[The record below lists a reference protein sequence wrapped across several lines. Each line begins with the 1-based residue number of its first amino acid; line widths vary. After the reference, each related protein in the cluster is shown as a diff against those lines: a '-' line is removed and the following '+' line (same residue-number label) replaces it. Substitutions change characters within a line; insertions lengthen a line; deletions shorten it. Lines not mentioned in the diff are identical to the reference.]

1 VSQPGGRSGTG
12 GGAEGSRMFAAEHRD
27 PAPAARSCGDCSLCC
42 KVMAIAALD
51 KPPGSWCR
59 NCRPGRGCVIYGE
72 RPQECRDF
80 ACLYLIS
87 PELGEEWKPSRSKIV
102 LVTEKDGNR
111 IIAKVDPQQPDAW
124 KRRPYYQQL
133 KEWAARSVPFRG
145 QVIAAIGQRMYMI
158 FPDRDV
164 DLGIVDPDDLI
175 VVDQVRTPAGVRWE
189 AAKIS
194 KDDPRAR
201 GLPRGTS

>member
-1 VSQPGGRSGTG
+1 MV
-12 GGAEGSRMFAAEHRD
+12 H
-27 PAPAARSCGDCSLCC
+27 
-42 KVMAIAALD
+42 
-51 KPPGSWCR
+51 
-59 NCRPGRGCVIYGE
+59 GE

-80 ACLYLIS
+80 VCLYLIS

-133 KEWAARSVPFRG
+133 KEWAARSMSFRG
-145 QVIAAIGQRMYMI
+145 QVIAAVGQRMYMI

-164 DLGIVDPDDLI
+164 DLGIVDPDDFI
-175 VVDQVRTPAGVRWE
+175 VVDEVRTPSGVRWE
-189 AAKIS
+189 AAKLG

-201 GLPRGTS
+201 GLRRSS